1 MRIEVQNL
9 PTPEKN
15 ANRHQSDTRPKKML
29 KTINP
34 NPTRHFHLVKLT
46 RPVNIPPLSIIDLK
60 IYIMAILC
68 FLDLNKKGVIIDNL
82 KF

>member
-29 KTINP
+29 KTINQ
-34 NPTRHFHLVKLT
+34 LVDK
-46 RPVNIPPLSIIDLK
+46 NKFSDKEIE
-60 IYIMAILC
+60 
-68 FLDLNKKGVIIDNL
+68 FLA
-82 KF
+82 